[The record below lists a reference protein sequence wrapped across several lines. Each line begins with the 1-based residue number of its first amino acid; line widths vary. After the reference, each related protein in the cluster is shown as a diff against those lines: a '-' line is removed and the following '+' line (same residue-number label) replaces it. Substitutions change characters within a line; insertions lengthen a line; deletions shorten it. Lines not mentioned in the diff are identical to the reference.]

1 MKLSSDKIE
10 LKYPLYV
17 GWFVLELSKYHM
29 YDFYYNVLKKNYG
42 DNVSLIYSDTDSFL
56 LEFQNID
63 IYSELGKKPLM
74 DYMDTSNFPSDHKLF
89 SNANKGKLG
98 LLKSETAD
106 LAIKEAYCL
115 APKTYSV
122 LLNDDNTKNTA
133 KGVNRSE
140 KNKLKH
146 ETYKKIHDGTL
157 KEIQSICPTIRSIKN
172 NLYTIETKKHALVK
186 LDRKRFWIDRDTSVG
201 YGHPS
206 IKKLENNPTEKNSDT
221 DSPPRNDIKPMTNK
235 SKRKLDILD
244 EETPLNLTYKRAK
257 NVINIFK
264 E

>member
-74 DYMDTSNFPSDHKLF
+74 DYMDTSNFPSDPSALPF

-98 LLKSETAD
+98 LLISKTTD

-115 APKTYSV
+115 APKTY
-122 LLNDDNTKNTA
+122 
-133 KGVNRSE
+133 
-140 KNKLKH
+140 
-146 ETYKKIHDGTL
+146 
-157 KEIQSICPTIRSIKN
+157 
-172 NLYTIETKKHALVK
+172 LVC
-186 LDRKRFWIDRDTSVG
+186 S
-201 YGHPS
+201 
-206 IKKLENNPTEKNSDT
+206 
-221 DSPPRNDIKPMTNK
+221 
-235 SKRKLDILD
+235 
-244 EETPLNLTYKRAK
+244 
-257 NVINIFK
+257 
-264 E
+264 